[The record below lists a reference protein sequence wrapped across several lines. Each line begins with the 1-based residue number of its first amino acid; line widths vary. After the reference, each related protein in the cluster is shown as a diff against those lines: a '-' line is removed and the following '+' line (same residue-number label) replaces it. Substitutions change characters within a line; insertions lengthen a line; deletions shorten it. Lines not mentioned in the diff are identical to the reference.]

1 METAMTYGNKKRIN
15 QRKMTLIIFVAAVT
29 FLLAVAVGGI
39 FCGEAAQETDFSRK
53 NMMPGFQYLFGT
65 DWLGRDMFV
74 RTIKGLSMSI
84 LIGVCAASVS
94 ALFALVLG
102 VAAATLGKKVDAV
115 ITWFIDLIMGIPHM
129 LLLILICVAL
139 GKGLTG
145 VIVGVALTHWT
156 SLARVIR
163 AEVMQLKE
171 SQYIKIAEKL
181 GHSKFKIAVKHMLPH
196 LVPQFLVGL
205 ILLFPHAI
213 LHESSITFL
222 GFGLS
227 NEQPAIGIIL
237 SESMKYLVTG
247 KWWLALFPGA
257 MLVLTVVLFDVAGE
271 SLRKI
276 IDPAS
281 AQK

>member
-1 METAMTYGNKKRIN
+1 METAMTYGNKRKIN

-29 FLLAVAVGGI
+29 FLVAVAGGI

-53 NMMPGFQYLFGT
+53 NMMPGFAYLFGT

-94 ALFALVLG
+94 AFVALVLG
-102 VAAATLGKKVDAV
+102 IAAATLGKKVDAV
-115 ITWFIDLIMGIPHM
+115 ITWLIDLIMGIPHM

-281 AQK
+281 AQE

>member
-1 METAMTYGNKKRIN
+1 METAMTYGSKRRIN

-29 FLLAVAVGGI
+29 FLVAVAVGGI

-94 ALFALVLG
+94 AFVALVLG
-102 VAAATLGKKVDAV
+102 IAAATLGRKVDAV

-171 SQYIKIAEKL
+171 SQHIKIAEKL

-281 AQK
+281 AQE

>member
-1 METAMTYGNKKRIN
+1 METAMTYGSKRRIN

-29 FLLAVAVGGI
+29 FLVAVAVGGI

-94 ALFALVLG
+94 AFVALVLG
-102 VAAATLGKKVDAV
+102 IAAATLGRKVDAV

-276 IDPAS
+276 IDPTS
-281 AQK
+281 AQE

>member
-1 METAMTYGNKKRIN
+1 METAMTYGNKRKIN

-29 FLLAVAVGGI
+29 FLVAVAVGGI

-53 NMMPGFQYLFGT
+53 NVMPGLSYLFGT

-94 ALFALVLG
+94 AFVALVLG
-102 VAAATLGKKVDAV
+102 IAAATLGKKVDAV

-171 SQYIKIAEKL
+171 SKYIKIAEKL

-281 AQK
+281 AQE

>member
-1 METAMTYGNKKRIN
+1 METAMTYGNKRKIN

-29 FLLAVAVGGI
+29 FLVAVAVGGV

-53 NMMPGFQYLFGT
+53 NVMPGLSYLFGT

-94 ALFALVLG
+94 AFVALVLG
-102 VAAATLGKKVDAV
+102 IAAATLGKKVDAV

-281 AQK
+281 AQE